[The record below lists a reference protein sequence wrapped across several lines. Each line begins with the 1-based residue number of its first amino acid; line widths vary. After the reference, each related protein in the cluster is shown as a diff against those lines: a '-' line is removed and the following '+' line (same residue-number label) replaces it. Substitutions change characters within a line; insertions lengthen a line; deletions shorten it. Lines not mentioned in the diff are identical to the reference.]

1 MTVVRS
7 PNPCVHGREAFVSFV
22 RRYGLMT
29 VAFVCLVSALPT
41 SAQTLAANEPAPI
54 AYSTSQPPDNQQQ
67 SPQQGSTVTTTV
79 LPAERPHDKT
89 TRIPTGQLWKHP
101 GIGLQVGVNG
111 IGIDIAEAIG
121 QHFNIRAGGEYFRYT
136 GDFTSDGAQINA
148 DLAVG
153 GGHLA
158 LDYYPWHNGFRISP
172 QVRFAIQTNAN
183 VKVIVPAGQ
192 TITLDGTDYVSA
204 NADPLRG
211 TGYVDTS
218 KAAPGISIGYGNL
231 VPRRLNAHWSFPVE
245 LGFYYIGQPN
255 LNITF
260 TGSACDPRFPQPRG
274 CQTVTTD
281 PGFQAD
287 LKAFTARQ
295 NNNLSYASFFPIA
308 SFGFGYRF

>member
-1 MTVVRS
+1 MTFI
-7 PNPCVHGREAFVSFV
+7 H
-22 RRYGLMT
+22 RYGLRT
-29 VAFVCLVSALPT
+29 AASVCLVSALSAP
-41 SAQTLAANEPAPI
+41 AQTTASNDIPARP
-54 AYSTSQPPDNQQQ
+54 AYSSSQTPADQQA
-67 SPQQGSTVTTTV
+67 QQGSTVTTTV
-79 LPAERPHDKT
+79 MPAEHPGKKT
-89 TRIPTGQLWKHP
+89 IPTSQLWKHP
-101 GIGLQVGVNG
+101 GLGLSVGVNG
-111 IGIDIAEAIG
+111 IGIDIAEAVG
-121 QHFNIRAGGEYFRYT
+121 QHFNVRAGGEFFRYT

-153 GGHLA
+153 GGHVA

-192 TITLDGTDYVSA
+192 RISLDGTDYVSA

-211 TGYVDTS
+211 TGYVDTR

-231 VPRRLNAHWSFPVE
+231 VPRHGAHWSFPVE

-260 TGSACDPRFPQPRG
+260 TGSACDPRFPQPLG

-295 NNNLSYASFFPIA
+295 NHNLSYASFFPIA
-308 SFGFGYRF
+308 SFGVGYRF